1 MKLKNF
7 LWILL
12 LAAIW
17 GPSFLFIKVAVQEI
31 PPITLVMARVALAS
45 LTLFL
50 IIRAQGRKLPPLG
63 RVWFH
68 FAFMGFFAHALPFV
82 LFSWGELHVDSAL
95 ASILNG
101 TTPLFTVI
109 LAHFLVADDRMTP
122 IKLVGTLLG
131 FAGLVALVMPS
142 LLAGVRVET
151 WGLLGMAVAA
161 ICYAVT
167 IIYSRQH
174 LRGLPPLVAPAA
186 QLMMA
191 AIFLLPVSLVVE
203 RPYTLPFPSLPAL
216 ASLLSL
222 SLLGTAVAFTVYYH
236 ILEKMNASELSMV
249 TYLMPV
255 FGVALGVV
263 ILGEKL
269 NWNAYLGCAL
279 ILLGVMTVNG
289 VFRFRGRLSR
299 RQSAAQG
306 VGD

>member
-17 GPSFLFIKVAVQEI
+17 GPSFLFIKVAVQDI
-31 PPITLVMARVALAS
+31 PPVTMVMARVALAS

-122 IKLVGTLLG
+122 LKLAGTLLG
-131 FAGLVALVMPS
+131 FAGLVALVAPS
-142 LLAGVRVET
+142 LLAGVQVET

-263 ILGEKL
+263 VLGEKL

-289 VFRFRGRLSR
+289 VFRFRWRLL
-299 RQSAAQG
+299 RQQAAGG